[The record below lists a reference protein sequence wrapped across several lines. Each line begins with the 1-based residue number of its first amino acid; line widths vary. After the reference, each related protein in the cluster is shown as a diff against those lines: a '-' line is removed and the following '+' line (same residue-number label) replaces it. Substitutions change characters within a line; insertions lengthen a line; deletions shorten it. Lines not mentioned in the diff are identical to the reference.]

1 MIRLALVA
9 PALALR
15 LGLRTLLT
23 SDDSVEIVA
32 EAATLVELFPL
43 RNEVDALAT
52 EVDVLATEID
62 VLVLAADSL
71 PAALPESAPLP
82 ILLLYSGDP
91 PNLPELHQ
99 LERPWGLLPLESS
112 PEELSAALSAL
123 REGLFVSPPALL
135 PRLLS
140 NQAPA
145 VQPLSGQLEESPGGE
160 LTGRESEVLALL
172 AQGLANKQIAAH
184 LGISEHTVKFH
195 VSAIFSKLGASSRTE
210 AVRLGVRLGLIAL

>member
-1 MIRLALVA
+1 VIRLALVA

-32 EAATLVELFPL
+32 EAATLAELFPL

-52 EVDVLATEID
+52 EVDLLATEIE

-210 AVRLGVRLGLIAL
+210 AVRLGVRLGLIVL

>member
-1 MIRLALVA
+1 MR
-9 PALALR
+9 
-15 LGLRTLLT
+15 
-23 SDDSVEIVA
+23 D
-32 EAATLVELFPL
+32 
-43 RNEVDALAT
+43 EVDVLAT
-52 EVDVLATEID
+52 EVDVLI
-62 VLVLAADSL
+62 LAAN
-71 PAALPESAPLP
+71 PPQPPCRKAPPP

-91 PNLPELHQ
+91 PDLPELHH

-123 REGLFVSPPALL
+123 REGLFVSLPALL

-195 VSAIFSKLGASSRTE
+195 VSAIYSKLGASTAPSC
-210 AVRLGVRLGLIAL
+210 APGGAAGADCALSHATGSFSYCARYPPSTG

>member
-1 MIRLALVA
+1 MIRVALVA

-15 LGLRTLLT
+15 LGLRLLL
-23 SDDSVEIVA
+23 SADDSVEVVA
-32 EAATLVELFPL
+32 EAATLAELFPL
-43 RNEVDALAT
+43 QA
-52 EVDVLATEID
+52 EVDVLATGTVD
-62 VLVLAADSL
+62 VLVLVADS
-71 PAALPESAPLP
+71 PPTSLPESAPLP

-91 PNLPELHQ
+91 PDLPGLHP

-140 NQAPA
+140 SQAPA
-145 VQPLSGQLEESPGGE
+145 VQPLSGQLEESPGGD

-172 AQGLANKQIAAH
+172 AQGLANKQIAAR

-195 VSAIFSKLGASSRTE
+195 VSAIYSKLGASSRTE
-210 AVRLGVRLGLIAL
+210 AVRLGVRLGLIVL